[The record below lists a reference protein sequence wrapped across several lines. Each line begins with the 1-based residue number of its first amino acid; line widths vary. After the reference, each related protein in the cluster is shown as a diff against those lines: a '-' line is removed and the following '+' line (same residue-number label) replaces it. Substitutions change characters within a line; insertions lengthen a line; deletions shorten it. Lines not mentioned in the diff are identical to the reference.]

1 MNAPALR
8 AVGVGLTY
16 GARAALHDVGVCIRP
31 GELVALIGPNGAGKS
46 TLLSVLAGDA
56 PEATGSVSLDDREV
70 GAFRPTELARRRSVL
85 TQSNEVSFP
94 FTVEEVVAMGRAPWP
109 ASDDDEAH
117 VARALADA
125 EVADFRERRMPHL
138 SGGERARVAY
148 ARVRAQGCDL
158 MLLDE
163 PTASLDIRHQER
175 LLAQL
180 LAHSRAGG
188 SVVVVL
194 HDLNLAAAYADRVVL
209 LERGRV
215 VADGPPAS
223 ALTSAVLSDVYR
235 HPIRVGVDGEGR
247 ITITPERSRPSIT
260 DRKDSDA

>member
-1 MNAPALR
+1 MSAAELR
-8 AVGVGLTY
+8 AERVTLAY
-16 GARAALHDVGVCIRP
+16 GARAILHEVRLSIRP

-56 PEATGSVSLDDREV
+56 PTASGSVTLDDRELA
-70 GAFRPTELARRRSVL
+70 AFRPLELARRRSVL
-85 TQSNEVSFP
+85 TQSNDVSFP

-109 ASDDDEAH
+109 ASDDDEAL
-117 VARALADA
+117 VSSALDDA
-125 EVADFRERRMPHL
+125 EVAGFRERRMPQL

-180 LAHSRAGG
+180 RAHSRSGG

-209 LERGRV
+209 LENGRV
-215 VADGPPAS
+215 VADGAPSS

-235 HPIRVGVDGEGR
+235 HPIRVGIDQEGR
-247 ITITPERSRPSIT
+247 ITITPERSRPSGSE
-260 DRKDSDA
+260 RKDSDA